1 MNDTLFRIL
10 AVVIFLTTSSISI
23 YYRRKADRVSGEKIS
38 LKEEGFPLTVT
49 LRLLG
54 LMFWLSVFA
63 YMINPAWMAWSRV
76 PLPEWAR
83 WTGVGMGMLGA
94 LMAYWVFS
102 HLGNNVTPTVVTRE
116 QATLVTSGPYRWV
129 RHPLYVMGMIAYIG
143 FALIAENIFIA
154 AAAVV
159 GFIFLAIRLQKEE
172 ANLISRFGDS
182 YREYMRRTGKFFPK
196 LLR

>member
-10 AVVIFLTTSSISI
+10 AIVIFITTSSISI

-54 LMFWLSVFA
+54 LVFWLSVLA
-63 YMINPAWMAWSRV
+63 YMINPSWMAWSRV
-76 PLPEWAR
+76 ALPEWAR
-83 WTGVGMGMLGA
+83 WTGVGFGVLGA

-116 QATLVTSGPYRWV
+116 NATLVTSGPYRWV
-129 RHPLYVMGMIAYIG
+129 RHPLYVMGLIAYTG
-143 FALIAENIFIA
+143 FALIAENAFIA
-154 AAAVV
+154 AAALV
-159 GFIFLAIRLQKEE
+159 GFVFLAIRLQKEE
-172 ANLISRFGDS
+172 ANLIHRFGDS